1 MRKQTKADRLAKT
14 FLLIADRDMGKIF
27 ISAGHGIVEGAFRD
41 RGEMTGGT
49 VETAELVATR
59 DLLIAELRSRGIAI
73 ATPSDDLNL
82 DEAIAWI
89 NARATPQDV
98 ALSLHLDIVNTS
110 ELRGTTAYY
119 ITNNALRKR
128 QAEIL
133 TNALT
138 KRVPEIIS
146 RGAKADTI
154 ASIGSLSFC
163 RQIAI
168 PSILLELAF
177 ANNSQDR
184 LLMQTRRRDYA
195 IGIADGLQAW
205 INETATTIPVFTP
218 SNRPTNIKT
227 NIKLATYPEI
237 NINLNGQSYEE
248 KGILVSGNVF
258 VPADLVDRLGFD
270 LSQIPL
276 SCRLRYQS
284 IVYVQAIAL
293 RELNTSISWDSTTRT
308 LYLKT
313 IFKIFIGQIDRIMGL
328 GNASEVQLL
337 MFLKNNNETAL
348 TNYGDLPHLYR
359 EESESEGVNHDI
371 AFCQMCVETGFLR
384 FGRSIEPEQNNFA
397 GLGAIANSKTNS
409 KTNISANSSGA
420 SFADQRTGVRAHI
433 QHLKAY
439 ASIAPLFQPVVA
451 PRFHLVARGIAPLL
465 SQLTGR
471 WAIDP
476 LYDRKILALIRRL
489 YESAGIF

>member
-1 MRKQTKADRLAKT
+1 
-14 FLLIADRDMGKIF
+14 MGKIF
-27 ISAGHGIVEGAFRD
+27 ISAGHGGFEGSFRD
-41 RGEMTGGT
+41 LSEMTGGAM
-49 VETAELVATR
+49 ETAELAATR
-59 DLLIAELRSRGIAI
+59 DLVIAELRSRGISI
-73 ATPSDDLNL
+73 TIPSDDLNL
-82 DEAIAWI
+82 TEAIAWI
-89 NARATPQDV
+89 NARATSQDV
-98 ALSLHLDIVNTS
+98 ALSLQIDIANAS

-133 TNALT
+133 TSALT
-138 KRVPEIIS
+138 KRVPEIIN

-154 ASIGSLSFC
+154 AGIGSLSFC
-163 RQIAI
+163 RQISV
-168 PSILLELAF
+168 PSILLELVF
-177 ANNSQDR
+177 SNNSQDK

-205 INETATTIPVFTP
+205 INETATTIPVYTP
-218 SNRPTNIKT
+218 SNRPTNIKPV
-227 NIKLATYPEI
+227 AYPEI

-270 LSQIPL
+270 LNQIPL
-276 SCRLRYQS
+276 TCRLRYQS

-293 RELNTSISWDSTTRT
+293 RELNTSVSWDSTTRT

-313 IFKIFIGQIDRIMGL
+313 IFKVFTGQIDQIMGV
-328 GNASEVQLL
+328 GNASEVQML
-337 MFLKNNNETAL
+337 MFLKNNNEAVL
-348 TNYGDLPHLYR
+348 TNYSDLPQIYR
-359 EESESEGVNHDI
+359 EEAEIEGVNHDV
-371 AFCQMCVETGFLR
+371 AFCQMCIETGFLR
-384 FGRSIEPEQNNFA
+384 FVKGIEPEKNNFA
-397 GLGAIANSKTNS
+397 SLGAAASSMANG
-409 KTNISANSSGA
+409 SAA

-433 QHLKAY
+433 QQLKAY
-439 ASIAPLFQPVVA
+439 ASNAPLFKPLVA
-451 PRFHLVARGIAPLL
+451 PRFHLVARGIAPVLH
-465 SQLTGR
+465 QLTGR

>member
-1 MRKQTKADRLAKT
+1 
-14 FLLIADRDMGKIF
+14 MGKIF
-27 ISAGHGIVEGAFRD
+27 ISAGHSGFEGSFRD
-41 RGEMTGGT
+41 RSEMSGETI
-49 VETAELVATR
+49 ETAELVATR
-59 DLLIAELRSRGIAI
+59 DLVIAELRSRGMMI
-73 ATPSDDLNL
+73 ATPSDDLTL
-82 DEAIAWI
+82 DEAINWI
-89 NARATPQDV
+89 NTRATSQDV
-98 ALSLHLDIVNTS
+98 ALSLQIAITNAA

-119 ITNNALRKR
+119 ITHNALRKR

-154 ASIGSLSFC
+154 ASVGSLSFC
-163 RQIAI
+163 RQISI
-168 PSILLELAF
+168 PSILLELVF
-177 ANNSQDR
+177 LNNSQDR

-218 SNRPTNIKT
+218 SNRPTQIKPV
-227 NIKLATYPEI
+227 TYPEI

-270 LSQIPL
+270 LSQIPM

-284 IVYVQAIAL
+284 IVYVQAISL
-293 RELNTSISWDSTTRT
+293 RELNTSVSWDSTTRT

-313 IFKIFIGQIDRIMGL
+313 IFKVFTGQIDQIMGV

-337 MFLKNNNETAL
+337 MFLKNNNEATL

-359 EESESEGVNHDI
+359 EEAEIEGVNHDI

-384 FGRSIEPEQNNFA
+384 FGRGIEPEQNNFA
-397 GLGAIANSKTNS
+397 NLGAIASSKTS
-409 KTNISANSSGA
+409 TTGA

-439 ASIAPLFQPVVA
+439 ASTAPLFQPVVA
-451 PRFHLVARGIAPLL
+451 PRFHLVARGIAPVL

>member
-1 MRKQTKADRLAKT
+1 
-14 FLLIADRDMGKIF
+14 MGKIF
-27 ISAGHGIVEGAFRD
+27 ISAGHSIFEGSFRD
-41 RGEMTGGT
+41 LSEGVGGIIEM
-49 VETAELVATR
+49 AELVATR

-73 ATPSDDLNL
+73 AVPSDDLTL
-82 DEAIAWI
+82 EETIVWI
-89 NARATPQDV
+89 NSRATSQDV
-98 ALSLHLDIVNTS
+98 ALSLNLDTVTS
-110 ELRGTTAYY
+110 PELRGATTYY
-119 ITNNALRKR
+119 IANNTIRKR
-128 QAEIL
+128 QAEII

-138 KRVPEIIS
+138 KRVPEIAN

-163 RQIAI
+163 RQIVI
-168 PSILLELAF
+168 PSILLELVF
-177 ANNSQDR
+177 ANTSQDR
-184 LLMQTRRRDYA
+184 LLMQTRRCDYA
-195 IGIADGLQAW
+195 IGIADGVQAW

-218 SNRPTNIKT
+218 ANRIPVTKPV
-227 NIKLATYPEI
+227 TYPEI

-248 KGILVSGNVF
+248 KGILVAGNVL

-270 LSQIPL
+270 LNQIPL
-276 SCRLRYQS
+276 TCRLRYQS

-293 RELNTSISWDSTTRT
+293 RELNTSVSWDSTTRT

-313 IFKIFIGQIDRIMGL
+313 IFKVFIGQIDQIMGV

-348 TNYGDLPHLYR
+348 TNYGDLPHIYR
-359 EESESEGVNHDI
+359 EEAEIEGVNHDI
-371 AFCQMCVETGFLR
+371 AFCQMCIETGFLR
-384 FGRSIEPEQNNFA
+384 FGRGIEPEQNNFA
-397 GLGAIANSKTNS
+397 SLGAAP
-409 KTNISANSSGA
+409 SASATAKASGA

-439 ASIAPLFQPVVA
+439 ASNAPLFQPVVA
-451 PRFHLVARGIAPLL
+451 PRFHLVARGVAPVL

-471 WAIDP
+471 WAVDP

>member
-1 MRKQTKADRLAKT
+1 MR
-14 FLLIADRDMGKIF
+14 KIF
-27 ISAGHGIVEGAFRD
+27 ISAGHSVFEGSFRD
-41 RGEMTGGT
+41 LSEGVGGMIEM
-49 VETAELVATR
+49 AELIATR

-73 ATPSDDLNL
+73 ALPSDDLNS
-82 DEAIAWI
+82 EEMIAWI
-89 NARATPQDV
+89 NSRVTSQDV
-98 ALSLHLDIVNTS
+98 ALSLNIDTVTS
-110 ELRGTTAYY
+110 PELRGATTYY
-119 ITNNALRKR
+119 IANNTIRKR
-128 QAEIL
+128 QAEII

-138 KRVPEIIS
+138 KRVPEITN
-146 RGAKADTI
+146 RGAKVDTI

-163 RQIAI
+163 RQIII
-168 PSILLELAF
+168 PSILLELVF
-177 ANNSQDR
+177 ANTSQDR
-184 LLMQTRRRDYA
+184 LLMQTRRRDYV

-218 SNRPTNIKT
+218 ANRTPVTK
-227 NIKLATYPEI
+227 AVTYPEI

-248 KGILVSGNVF
+248 KGILVAGNVL

-276 SCRLRYQS
+276 TCRLRYQS
-284 IVYVQAIAL
+284 IVYLQAIAL
-293 RELNTSISWDSTTRT
+293 RDLNTSVSWDSTTRT

-313 IFKIFIGQIDRIMGL
+313 IFKVFTGQIDQIMGV

-337 MFLKNNNETAL
+337 MFLKNNNEIAL

-359 EESESEGVNHDI
+359 EEAEIEGVNHDI
-371 AFCQMCVETGFLR
+371 AFCQMCIETGFLR
-384 FGRSIEPEQNNFA
+384 FGRGIEAEQNNFA
-397 GLGAIANSKTNS
+397 SLGATSSVNATAKL
-409 KTNISANSSGA
+409 SGA

-439 ASIAPLFQPVVA
+439 ASNAPLFQPVVA
-451 PRFHLVARGIAPLL
+451 PRFHLVARGVAPVL

>member
-1 MRKQTKADRLAKT
+1 
-14 FLLIADRDMGKIF
+14 MGKIF
-27 ISAGHGIVEGAFRD
+27 ISAGHGGFEGSFRD
-41 RGEMTGGT
+41 LSEMTGGAM
-49 VETAELVATR
+49 ETAELAATR
-59 DLLIAELRSRGIAI
+59 DLVIAELRSRGISI
-73 ATPSDDLNL
+73 SIPSDDLNL
-82 DEAIAWI
+82 TEAIAWI

-98 ALSLHLDIVNTS
+98 ALSMQIDITSTS

-133 TNALT
+133 TSALT
-138 KRVPEIIS
+138 KRVPEIIN

-163 RQIAI
+163 RQISV
-168 PSILLELAF
+168 PSILLELVF
-177 ANNSQDR
+177 SNNSQDK

-195 IGIADGLQAW
+195 IGIADGLQSW
-205 INETATTIPVFTP
+205 INETATTIPVYAP
-218 SNRPTNIKT
+218 SNRPTTIKPV
-227 NIKLATYPEI
+227 AYPEI

-270 LSQIPL
+270 LNQIPL
-276 SCRLRYQS
+276 TCRLRYQS

-293 RELNTSISWDSTTRT
+293 RELNTSVSWDSTTRT

-313 IFKIFIGQIDRIMGL
+313 IFKVFTGQIDQIMGV
-328 GNASEVQLL
+328 GNASEVQML
-337 MFLKNNNETAL
+337 MFLKNNNEAVL
-348 TNYGDLPHLYR
+348 TNYSDLPHIYR
-359 EESESEGVNHDI
+359 EEAEIEGVNHDI
-371 AFCQMCVETGFLR
+371 AFCQMCIETGFLR
-384 FGRSIEPEQNNFA
+384 FVKGIEPEQNNFA
-397 GLGAIANSKTNS
+397 SLGAAASS
-409 KTNISANSSGA
+409 NINGA
-420 SFADQRTGVRAHI
+420 GATFADQRTGVRAHI
-433 QHLKAY
+433 QQLKAY
-439 ASIAPLFQPVVA
+439 ACNAPLFQPLVA
-451 PRFHLVARGIAPLL
+451 PRFNLVARGIAPVLH
-465 SQLTGR
+465 QLTGR

>member
-27 ISAGHGIVEGAFRD
+27 ISAGHGIVEGSFRD

-89 NARATPQDV
+89 NARAMPQDV
-98 ALSLHLDIVNTS
+98 ALSLHLDIVSTP

-163 RQIAI
+163 RQISIA
-168 PSILLELAF
+168 SILLELAF

-218 SNRPTNIKT
+218 SNRSTKIKP
-227 NIKLATYPEI
+227 ATYPEI
-237 NINLNGQSYEE
+237 NINLNGHSYEE

-293 RELNTSISWDSTTRT
+293 RELNTSVAWDSTTRT

-313 IFKIFIGQIDRIMGL
+313 IFKVFTGQIDQIMGL

-337 MFLKNNNETAL
+337 MFLKNNNEAAL

-359 EESESEGVNHDI
+359 EEAESEGVNHDI
-371 AFCQMCVETGFLR
+371 AFCQMCIETGFLR

-397 GLGAIANSKTNS
+397 SLGAIASSKTN
-409 KTNISANSSGA
+409 TSANTSGA
-420 SFADQRTGVRAHI
+420 SFVDQRTGVRAHI

-439 ASIAPLFQPVVA
+439 ASTAPLFQPVVA
-451 PRFHLVARGIAPLL
+451 PRFHLVARGITPILP
-465 SQLTGR
+465 QLTGR

>member
-1 MRKQTKADRLAKT
+1 
-14 FLLIADRDMGKIF
+14 MGKIF
-27 ISAGHGIVEGAFRD
+27 ISAGHGSFDGSFRD
-41 RGEMTGGT
+41 LSEMKGGA
-49 VETAELVATR
+49 VVTAELVATR
-59 DLLIAELRSRGIAI
+59 DLVIAELRSRGMEIAL
-73 ATPSDDLNL
+73 PSDDFNL
-82 DEAIAWI
+82 AEAIAWI
-89 NARATPQDV
+89 NTRSDQQDV
-98 ALSLHLDIVNTS
+98 ALSLQLNIANAP

-133 TNALT
+133 TKALT
-138 KRVPEIIS
+138 KRLPEITN

-163 RQIAI
+163 RQIAV
-168 PSILLELAF
+168 PSILLELVF
-177 ANNSQDR
+177 SNSPQDW

-205 INETATTIPVFTP
+205 IHETATTIPVYTP
-218 SNRPTNIKT
+218 ANRQINLKPT
-227 NIKLATYPEI
+227 TYPEI
-237 NINLNGQSYEE
+237 NINLNGQSYAE

-258 VPADLVDRLGFD
+258 VPADLVDRLGFE
-270 LSQIPL
+270 LNQIPL
-276 SCRLRYQS
+276 NCRLRYQS

-293 RELNTSISWDSTTRT
+293 RELNTSVSWDSTTRT

-313 IFKIFIGQIDRIMGL
+313 IFKVFTGQIDQIMGV

-337 MFLKNNNETAL
+337 MFLKNNNEAAL

-359 EESESEGVNHDI
+359 EEAEIEGVNHDI
-371 AFCQMCVETGFLR
+371 AFCQMCIETSFLR
-384 FGRSIEPEQNNFA
+384 FGKDIEPEQNNFA
-397 GLGAIANSKTNS
+397 SLGAVASSAAKT
-409 KTNISANSSGA
+409 TGA
-420 SFADQRTGVRAHI
+420 SFDDQRTGVRAHI

-439 ASIAPLFQPVVA
+439 ASNAPLFQAVVA
-451 PRFHLVARGIAPLL
+451 PRFHLVARGIAPVL